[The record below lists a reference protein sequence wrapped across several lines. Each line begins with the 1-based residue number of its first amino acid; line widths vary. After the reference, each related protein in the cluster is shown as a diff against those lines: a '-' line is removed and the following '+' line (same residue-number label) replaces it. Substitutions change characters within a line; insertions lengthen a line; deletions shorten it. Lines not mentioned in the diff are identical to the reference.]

1 MSVLWRSNR
10 RTLRKYSLATTHD
23 RWPIDGLGVSE
34 ACRRKTEFRFVH
46 SRADIG
52 AGIGVTVIPEIV
64 GRCAATVGRQTPPGR
79 HIVQPEY
86 ILSPISGRGCSFLL
100 SIAPYSAPTA
110 T

>member
-46 SRADIG
+46 SRAAIG
-52 AGIGVTVIPEIV
+52 AGIGVTSIPEIV
-64 GRCAATVGRQTPPGR
+64 GRCAVTVGRHTGSEER
-79 HIVQPEY
+79 RVGTEGG
-86 ILSPISGRGCSFLL
+86 SKRRKRGVASNKK
-100 SIAPYSAPTA
+100 
-110 T
+110 